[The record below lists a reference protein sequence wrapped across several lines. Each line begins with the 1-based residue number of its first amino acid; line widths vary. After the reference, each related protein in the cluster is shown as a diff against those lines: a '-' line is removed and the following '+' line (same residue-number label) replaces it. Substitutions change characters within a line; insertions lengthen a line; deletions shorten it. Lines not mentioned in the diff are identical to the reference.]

1 MRNIANTTE
10 LTSAVLARYIASTV
24 GPAKQLIDKV
34 CENTRKGIFRLI
46 SMVEAESKF
55 APLAAEDAYKNV
67 VSHLAD
73 ANRALA
79 LALESLDEARA
90 IPKAVSKGHSEGG
103 DEYFT
108 FPVAGEAYL
117 KRRKHDDA
125 FLTHVCKRRGS
136 AWIALCGKVKSSN
149 ILDDYTWDGGWDGST
164 KQKATCPKC
173 AKLDPRP

>member
-55 APLAAEDAYKNV
+55 APLAAEGAYKNV

-73 ANRALA
+73 ANRAYAAQRCRDAHKVSRLRWPDDPLA
-79 LALESLDEARA
+79 HELRLQDLFRKGWIFGLVKIVMTNTREVSMCCVAWTRA
-90 IPKAVSKGHSEGG
+90 AVDSI
-103 DEYFT
+103 
-108 FPVAGEAYL
+108 
-117 KRRKHDDA
+117 
-125 FLTHVCKRRGS
+125 VC
-136 AWIALCGKVKSSN
+136 
-149 ILDDYTWDGGWDGST
+149 
-164 KQKATCPKC
+164 
-173 AKLDPRP
+173 